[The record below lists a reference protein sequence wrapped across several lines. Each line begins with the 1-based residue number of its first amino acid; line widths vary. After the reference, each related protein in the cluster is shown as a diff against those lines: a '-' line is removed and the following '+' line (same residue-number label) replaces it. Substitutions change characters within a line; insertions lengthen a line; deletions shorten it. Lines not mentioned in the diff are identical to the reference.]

1 MLPEEG
7 VRQRMR
13 RMRIIS
19 LASIVLV
26 FLCWY
31 LVTTESWS
39 HRSNCPVRSA
49 LDTLVQVRSTIL
61 RHALV
66 TFYRV
71 SFSFLAG
78 SALGVLVGLVM
89 SRFRV
94 VFALLEP
101 VLESL
106 RPIPPIESSGSVS
119 ACSGGLAGRSLRHG
133 KYQVR
138 NVPRIYIQ
146 AARALGA
153 EQDHIYRTVILPAIV
168 PELIAGLRVALALA
182 FGLMIAAELMGAQEG
197 IGFMIMV
204 ARRSLIHRPSC
215 WASSSGIEA
224 ALADRLLYYFTR
236 RLTRWTERDVER

>member
-1 MLPEEG
+1 MLPVEG
-7 VRQRMR
+7 IRQRMR

-31 LVTTESWS
+31 LVTTEWELVSS
-39 HRSNCPVRSA
+39 LKLPGPERV

-61 RHALV
+61 RQALV

-101 VLESL
+101 LLESL
-106 RPIPPIESSGSVS
+106 RPIPPI
-119 ACSGGLAGRSLRHG
+119 
-133 KYQVR
+133 
-138 NVPRIYIQ
+138 
-146 AARALGA
+146 AL
-153 EQDHIYRTVILPAIV
+153 IPFFILW
-168 PELIAGLRVALALA
+168 
-182 FGLMIAAELMGAQEG
+182 FG
-197 IGFMIMV
+197 IG
-204 ARRSLIHRPSC
+204 RRTRPSR
-215 WASSSGIEA
+215 APSPHIRTGSSA
-224 ALADRLLYYFTR
+224 RFA
-236 RLTRWTERDVER
+236 